1 MESRTTTGMPAGG
14 NGGKQRLPS
23 EWQNQSVLAQ
33 MGREPD
39 QGAMKTS
46 RPTMRNLNPVTG
58 GESRDFS
65 RSMIDARPGV
75 IAQRALAPLPG
86 EVVTILHMGVGGAV
100 DSHLVGG
107 GFETTAAGNDDNIAG
122 NGDFT
127 GGADYAAGSAS
138 RTTGRTVKGQTAG
151 KGMI

>member
-1 MESRTTTGMPAGG
+1 MPAGG
-14 NGGKQRLPS
+14 NGGKQRVPS
-23 EWQNQSVLAQ
+23 EWTNQSVLAA

-46 RPTMRNLNPVTG
+46 RPTMRDLNPVTG

-86 EVVTILHMGVGGAV
+86 DVTTVLHLGVGGAV
-100 DSHLVGG
+100 DSYLLGG
-107 GFETTAAGNDDNIAG
+107 EFTTTAAGNDDNLAG
-122 NGDFT
+122 NGDFDAQCAQT
-127 GGADYAAGSAS
+127 FLNIGRPGASS
-138 RTTGRTVKGQTAG
+138 RGRRPARG
-151 KGMI
+151 